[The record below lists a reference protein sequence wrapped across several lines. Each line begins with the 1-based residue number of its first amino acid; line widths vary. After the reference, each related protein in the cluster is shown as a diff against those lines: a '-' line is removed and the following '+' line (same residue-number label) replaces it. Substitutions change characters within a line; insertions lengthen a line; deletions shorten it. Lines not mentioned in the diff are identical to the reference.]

1 MIDETKVKQIV
12 AEVLKQLD
20 LQTRVKPGAI
30 PVGIS
35 NRHCHV
41 SQADLET
48 LFGAGY
54 QLKVMKNL
62 SQPGQY
68 AAEECVTIVGR
79 KGTLEKV
86 RILGPC
92 RGSTQVEISW
102 TDSFALGVPAV
113 VRDSGDTK
121 GTPGAIML
129 GPKGHVVM
137 KEGVIVA
144 SRHIHM
150 HTKDAE
156 KMGLKDND
164 RVSAKT
170 SGPRSIIFNNVLIRV
185 SEKFA
190 LDFHL
195 DTDEANAAGLKNGDS
210 VEVIS

>member
-1 MIDETKVKQIV
+1 MIDENNVKVIV
-12 AEVLKQLD
+12 AEVLKHID
-20 LQTRVKPGAI
+20 LQGRVRPGSV

-35 NRHCHV
+35 NRHLHV
-41 SQADLET
+41 SQADLEI

-54 QLKVMKNL
+54 QLKNMKNL

-68 AAEECVTIVGR
+68 AAEECVLVVGR
-79 KGTLEKV
+79 KGMLEKV
-86 RILGPC
+86 RILGPV
-92 RGSTQVEISW
+92 RPSTQIEISW
-102 TDSFALGVPAV
+102 TDSFAIGVNPI

-121 GTPGAIML
+121 GTPGCVVV
-129 GPKGHVVM
+129 GPKGSVIL

-156 KMGLKDND
+156 KFGLKDMD
-164 RVSAKT
+164 RVSVKT
-170 SGPRSIIFNNVLIRV
+170 PGPRSVVYNNVLIRV

-195 DTDEANAAGLKNGDS
+195 DTDEANGAGLKNGDT
-210 VEVIS
+210 VEIVG